1 MSDRMIP
8 ISFPHL
14 IEWILEEKENHNTIF
29 GVRDNYKIKHISTY
43 KIFNQKL
50 ELPFGPAA
58 GPHTQL
64 TQNIICAYIAGCRF
78 FELKTVQTLDGEDLH
93 VSKPCINAI
102 DEGYNVE
109 WSTEL
114 TISQAYEEYVKA
126 YILLKLI
133 SKEYAL
139 GDTNGFVFNMS
150 VGYDYEGICSY
161 KINNYIENLV
171 NASNSP
177 IWKKCI
183 SYTIDNIDKFKN
195 IDKTYVREISPYICN
210 SITLSTLHG
219 CPSKEIERISSY
231 LLQQKNL
238 NTYIKCNPTMLG
250 YEYTRTTL
258 DKMGYNYLE
267 FNDYHFTHD
276 LQFDDAI
283 LMLQRLQHIANKKN
297 LEFGVKLTNT
307 FPVKITDNRLHG
319 DEMYMS
325 GIALFPLSI
334 SLAYKLAKA
343 FNGNIKISYS
353 GGADIYNITEVID
366 TGIWPVT
373 LATTLLKPGGYER
386 CIQIANKLNTS
397 NVNSENIINVHK
409 LKQLRDSTLNN
420 PYYMKPIKPNENYKI
435 NSSVPLIDCFI
446 APCEKGCPI
455 HQDIPAYIHLVG
467 EGKYIEA
474 LKVIINKNPLPY
486 ITGTICNHNCM
497 TKCTRNFYEQSIS
510 IRETKL
516 YAAKTAYKKLLNE
529 IKPPKKLSNVK
540 VAIIGGGPA
549 GLSASY
555 FLSRSGIDVTI
566 YEKRNSLGG
575 IVKHIV
581 PEFRISSESVNM
593 DIDLVSKMG
602 VKFELGS
609 EQCSVDNLKSQGY
622 KYILFAIGA
631 WKPNNLKRL
640 GATSLNVLN
649 FLERLRANDDSLHLG
664 KNVVVIGGGNTA
676 IDAARAA
683 KRVSGVNH
691 VSIVYRRTKKYMPAD
706 EDELMLALEEEV
718 EFKELLSPI
727 EVTEDLLKCCKMK
740 LGEPDNTG
748 RRRPI
753 ETNEIEYI
761 PANTIISAIG
771 EKVDTKL
778 FIDNGICVDDKG
790 YVMADQKTCE
800 TNKENVYV
808 AGDALRGPSTIVE
821 CIADATKF
829 SLSVINKEKIKNS
842 GFENISYMKN
852 SDRALAKKGT
862 LIKYKTPSTESNRC
876 LECSTICESCV
887 DVCPNRA
894 NISIKIDGK
903 SMPQIVH
910 IDSLCNECGN
920 CEAFCPYTS
929 APYKHKFTLFN
940 SIEDFNNSNNEG
952 FLIYNIRY
960 TRCLVRLDCQVLEI
974 DLMDNNCVLPKDI
987 ENIIWAIYRRYV
999 YLIK

>member
-1 MSDRMIP
+1 MSDRMTP
-8 ISFPHL
+8 ISFAHL

-29 GVRDNYKIKHISTY
+29 GVRNHYKMRDTSTY
-43 KIFNQKL
+43 KIFNETL

-93 VSKPCINAI
+93 VSKPCINAV

-114 TISQAYEEYVKA
+114 TVTQAYEEYVKA
-126 YILLKLI
+126 YILLKLL
-133 SKEYAL
+133 SKEYTL
-139 GDTNGFVFNMS
+139 GDSNGFIFNMS
-150 VGYDYEGICSY
+150 VGYDYEGICSD
-161 KINNYIENLV
+161 KINTFIENLK
-171 NASNSP
+171 NASNTH

-183 SYTIDNIDKFKN
+183 SYTINNINKFN
-195 IDKTYVREISPYICN
+195 NVDETYVREISPSICN

-219 CPSKEIERISSY
+219 CPSKEIERIASY
-231 LLQQKNL
+231 LLQEKNL

-258 DKMGYNYLE
+258 DKMGYDYID

-276 LQFDDAI
+276 LQFEDAI
-283 LMLQRLQHIANKKN
+283 PMLQRLQNIANMRN

-307 FPVKITDNRLHG
+307 FPVKITDNRLPG

-325 GIALFPLSI
+325 GVALFPLSI

-353 GGADIYNITEVID
+353 GGADIYNITEIID

-386 CIQIANKLNTS
+386 CIQIANKLNAS
-397 NVNSENIINVHK
+397 NVKSENIIDVHK
-409 LKQLRDSTLNN
+409 LKQLRDKMLQDC
-420 PYYMKPIKPNENYKI
+420 YYIKPIKPNENYKI
-435 NSSVPLIDCFI
+435 KSSVPLIDCFI

-455 HQDIPAYIHLVG
+455 NQDIPAYIHLLG
-467 EGKYIEA
+467 EGKHLEA
-474 LKVIINKNPLPY
+474 LKIIIDKNPLPY

-510 IRETKL
+510 IREAKL
-516 YAAKTAYKKLLNE
+516 YAAKSAYKQLLSE
-529 IKPPKKLSNVK
+529 IKPQIKSSNAK

-549 GLSASY
+549 GLSAGY

-575 IVKHIV
+575 IVKHVV
-581 PEFRISSESVNM
+581 PEFRISSESVNR
-593 DIDLVSKMG
+593 DIDLITKMG
-602 VKFELGS
+602 VKFVLGS
-609 EQCSVDNLKSQGY
+609 EQCSIDTLKSQGY

-631 WKPNNLKRL
+631 WKPNNLSIT
-640 GATSLNVLN
+640 GATPINVLD
-649 FLERLRANDDSLHLG
+649 FLERLRNNDTSLQLG
-664 KNVVVIGGGNTA
+664 ENVVVIGGGNTA
-676 IDAARAA
+676 MDAARAA
-683 KRVSGVNH
+683 KRVSGVNN

-706 EDELMLALEEEV
+706 EEELLLALEEGV
-718 EFKELLSPI
+718 HLRELLSPV
-727 EVTEDLLKCCKMK
+727 EVIGNMLACCKMK
-740 LGEPDNTG
+740 LGQPDDTG

-753 ETNEIEYI
+753 KTNEIEYI
-761 PANTIISAIG
+761 PANTIISSIG
-771 EKVDTKL
+771 EKFDTKL
-778 FIDNGICVDDKG
+778 FVDNGISVDNKG
-790 YVMADQKTCE
+790 YVMADWETCE

-829 SLSVINKEKIKNS
+829 SLSVISKEKIKES
-842 GFENISYMKN
+842 GFQSISYRKDFN
-852 SDRALAKKGT
+852 RALAKKGT
-862 LIKYKTPSTESNRC
+862 LVKYNTPLTEGKRC

-894 NISIKIDGK
+894 NIAINIDGK
-903 SMPQIVH
+903 LMRQIVH
-910 IDSLCNECGN
+910 IDSMCNECGN

-929 APYKHKFTLFN
+929 APYKHKFTLF
-940 SIEDFNNSNNEG
+940 STIEDFNNSSNEG
-952 FLIYNIRY
+952 FVMYDIGD
-960 TRCLVRLDCQVLEI
+960 TRCQVRLDCEVL
-974 DLMDNNCVLPKDI
+974 DVKLMDDNCVLPRDI
-987 ENIIWAIYRRYV
+987 ENIIWVIYRRYG